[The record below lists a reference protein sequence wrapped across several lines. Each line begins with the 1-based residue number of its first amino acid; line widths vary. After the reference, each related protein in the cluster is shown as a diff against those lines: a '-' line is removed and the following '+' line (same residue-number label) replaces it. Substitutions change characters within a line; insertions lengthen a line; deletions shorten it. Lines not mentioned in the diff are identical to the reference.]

1 MLSKKFCALALSLL
15 LLAACA
21 PGEPAQSPAPSPSS
35 QSGAGEEAPEPA
47 PEEEPAPASSSEE
60 APPEEEA
67 PASSAPS
74 EPAPEPSSKVEPA
87 PGELT
92 WEEMTDEERR
102 TLDQTRQALTSY
114 LEEALGPEGYTYFY
128 YTDDQ
133 LGLGIAAPDLEAAR
147 EAVEAYDG
155 PQMRVE
161 YLETVHSRAELDAAY
176 EDYRA
181 MADPQRDTD
190 EEIVANISSGGEQG
204 GYIVITV
211 HQMYPALEEYLETS
225 EYRDCFQVEVTGADS
240 PIVNPDA

>member
-1 MLSKKFCALALSLL
+1 MKRKMLCALALCCLL
-15 LLAACA
+15 LLAAC
-21 PGEPAQSPAPSPSS
+21 GEEEAPAPSSSAPAPSS
-35 QSGAGEEAPEPA
+35 QSAQEE
-47 PEEEPAPASSSEE
+47 APASSQAEE
-60 APPEEEA
+60 SPASSQPEGSDPAPSSQTE
-67 PASSAPS
+67 ASSAPS
-74 EPAPEPSSKVEPA
+74 EPAPEPSSEAEP
-87 PGELT
+87 T
-92 WEEMTDEERR
+92 WEEMTDEERQ

-161 YLETVHSRAELDAAY
+161 YLETAHSRARLDAAY

-181 MADPQRDTD
+181 MADPLRGTG
-190 EEIVANISSGGEQG
+190 EEIVANISSGGQQG

>member
-1 MLSKKFCALALSLL
+1 MRSKKFCALALSLL

-21 PGEPAQSPAPSPSS
+21 PGGEAAQSPAPSPSS

-74 EPAPEPSSKVEPA
+74 EPAPSSEAEP
-87 PGELT
+87 T
-92 WEEMTDEERR
+92 WGEMTDEERR
-102 TLDQTRQALTSY
+102 TLDKTRQALTSY

-147 EAVEAYDG
+147 EAVEAYEGD
-155 PQMRVE
+155 PMRVE
-161 YLETVHSRAELDAAY
+161 YLETAHSRAELDAAY

-181 MADPQRDTD
+181 MADPLRDTD

>member
-1 MLSKKFCALALSLL
+1 MRSKKFCALALSLL

-67 PASSAPS
+67 PASSAPP
-74 EPAPEPSSKVEPA
+74 EPALSSEAEP
-87 PGELT
+87 T

-161 YLETVHSRAELDAAY
+161 YLETAHSRAELDAAY

-181 MADPQRDTD
+181 MADPLRGTG
-190 EEIVANISSGGEQG
+190 EEIVANISSGGQQG